1 MSNTSKITEILE
13 AKSAAGEDAYLW
25 LQSDAGDC
33 ILWESEAESE
43 NDNGSKAVGRWT
55 LTPEE
60 CEELEETANSQKTP
74 VELLPDTS
82 KLF

>member
-33 ILWESEAESE
+33 ILWRSEEESVD
-43 NDNGSKAVGRWT
+43 DNGFKAVGRWT
-55 LTPEE
+55 LTAAEAQ
-60 CEELEETANSQKTP
+60 ELSATGEVDEHN
-74 VELLPDTS
+74 
-82 KLF
+82 

>member
-1 MSNTSKITEILE
+1 MTDTTTTTVPTATTATTTEILE
-13 AKSAAGEDAYLW
+13 AKTAAGEDAYLW
-25 LQSDAGDC
+25 LQADAGDC

-60 CEELEETANSQKTP
+60 CDELSETGEVDENN
-74 VELLPDTS
+74 
-82 KLF
+82 